1 MRLGIVIMAAGKGT
15 RLQSKRAKV
24 LHEIGGKPLLC
35 HVIAAAAKVVPPHD
49 IVTVVG
55 HQAEAVQTAVRNT
68 GVRFV
73 LQDEQR
79 GTGHAIQCAERETR
93 EYDEVI
99 VLSGDVP
106 LLRAETIVA
115 LRDFHL
121 REKAA
126 MTILTAEPED
136 PSGYGR
142 VIRRSLGAAEVTA
155 IVEQKALL
163 PEQQSV
169 REINSGIYAF
179 QRGALYRHV
188 GQLRA
193 DNAHK
198 ELYLTDLARLLHD
211 AGERVVA
218 VEAAQPTEVLGAN
231 TIAEMM
237 ELDRELRLTTARRL
251 MAQGVTIYRPD
262 TVILDAGVEVGPDT
276 VIEPFAQ
283 LLGTTQVGSDCRIRS
298 YSVIRNSSI
307 GDHVLILEGCVMEDA
322 QVEKGAQLGPY
333 AHLRPGCHVGEGAKV
348 GNFVEMKKT
357 RLGAGSKAPHLTYLG
372 DAQIGKGTNIGAGTI
387 TCNYDGVDKHPTLIG
402 DGVFIGSDSAL
413 VAPVVI
419 GDGAYVGAGSVITR
433 DVPADALA
441 IGRAEQ
447 ITKEG
452 WAKNRRAQREARKG
466 KEKA

>member
-142 VIRRSLGAAEVTA
+142 VIRRSPGAADVTA